1 MVAILVVLTI
11 LACIGIDAAIQFS
24 TARRRRQILS
34 PATNPLAGFTLQGVS
49 LPEGL
54 FVDPAHTW
62 VAVNTNGKTRI
73 GLDQFILKAVGRIDE
88 IVTPEAGKEV
98 RRGET
103 LFTVRQGDRKIEI
116 PAPIDGIV
124 DTVNEQVAA
133 NAEMVK
139 LNPYDQGWIC
149 SLTPL
154 HLATNLKKLSIA
166 EEAMDWIQAEIQRF
180 QEFVSLRPVNHLAL
194 GTVMQDGGLPT
205 EGVLEL
211 MDNETW
217 NLFSFEFVRVHAGH

>member
-11 LACIGIDAAIQFS
+11 LACIGVDAAIQFS
-24 TARRRRQILS
+24 TARRRRQTLS
-34 PATNPLAGFTLQGVS
+34 PAANPLAGFTMHGVS

-62 VAVNTNGKTRI
+62 VAVHTNGKTRI

-88 IVTPEAGKEV
+88 ILMPEPGKEV
-98 RRGET
+98 HRGET

-124 DTVNEQVAA
+124 ETINHQVVNF
-133 NAEMVK
+133 AETLMA
-139 LNPYDQGWIC
+139 NPYEQGWIC

-154 HLATNLKKLSIA
+154 RLATNLKKLSIA
-166 EEAMDWIQAEIQRF
+166 EEAMDWIQSEVQRF
-180 QEFVSLRPVNHLAL
+180 QQFISQRPVNHLAL
-194 GTVMQDGGLPT
+194 GTVMQDGGIPT